1 MKYDVIIVGA
11 GSAGCP
17 LAARLS
23 EDPAR
28 SVLLLEAGP
37 DYPDLESLA
46 PDLKNGYNFAAF
58 EVGAPHNWSFEGRA
72 NGHQSQPIQVPRGR
86 VVGGSSAINGQVF
99 LRGLPEDFD
108 GWASMG
114 NTEWDYLGVL
124 PYFRK
129 LERDLDIR
137 GDFHG
142 SDGPVPVK
150 RFPREELQAYHG
162 AFLQAALDHGFPHTE
177 DHNGPQEWGVGP
189 APLNNVGGVRMST
202 ALGYIN
208 PNRHRLNLTLR
219 AGVLVR
225 RILIEG
231 NRATGLEVES
241 GGQRFVVQGDQVV
254 LAAGAVA
261 SPQLLMLSGI
271 GPADHL
277 GELGIPVLHDLPGV
291 GQNLRDHPS
300 VSVVTRAKP
309 GSLGDPDGPR
319 LQTVLRYTATGS
331 TTRNDMQLLPSSFR
345 DPAGAHPATA
355 GGYGLSVQL
364 ELVVGY
370 GELRLTSTD
379 PTVQPFLDY
388 NLLAEAWDRE
398 RLREGVRLAIRL
410 LEHEGFLDVIDHRV
424 APTDEDLASDEA
436 LDSWMLRNVRHT
448 SHISG
453 TCKMGPDTDP
463 LAVVDQYCRV
473 HGLQGLRVVD
483 ASVMPDVVRANT
495 NCTAIMI
502 GERVADWIR
511 GGS

>member
-72 NGHQSQPIQVPRGR
+72 NGHQSQPIKVPRGR

-271 GPADHL
+271 GPGGPPGGAGDTGAPRFARGGTELEGPPL
-277 GELGIPVLHDLPGV
+277 GVCCYQGQAGLPG
-291 GQNLRDHPS
+291 
-300 VSVVTRAKP
+300 
-309 GSLGDPDGPR
+309 GPR
-319 LQTVLRYTATGS
+319 RAQAANRPALYCDWL
-331 TTRNDMQLLPSSFR
+331 NDP
-345 DPAGAHPATA
+345 
-355 GGYGLSVQL
+355 
-364 ELVVGY
+364 
-370 GELRLTSTD
+370 
-379 PTVQPFLDY
+379 
-388 NLLAEAWDRE
+388 
-398 RLREGVRLAIRL
+398 
-410 LEHEGFLDVIDHRV
+410 
-424 APTDEDLASDEA
+424 
-436 LDSWMLRNVRHT
+436 
-448 SHISG
+448 
-453 TCKMGPDTDP
+453 
-463 LAVVDQYCRV
+463 
-473 HGLQGLRVVD
+473 
-483 ASVMPDVVRANT
+483 
-495 NCTAIMI
+495 
-502 GERVADWIR
+502 
-511 GGS
+511 